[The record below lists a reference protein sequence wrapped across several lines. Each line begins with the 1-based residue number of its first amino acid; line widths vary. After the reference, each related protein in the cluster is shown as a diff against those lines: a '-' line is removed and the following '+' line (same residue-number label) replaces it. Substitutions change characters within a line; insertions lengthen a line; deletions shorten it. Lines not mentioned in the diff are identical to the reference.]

1 LDGRP
6 PATGRRKEMIAVQT
20 LPPIPSWNEL
30 HPLVIHFPIALLLV
44 APLFI
49 VIGIIVNPGKGRP
62 FLTAALV
69 LMLLGTAG
77 TFFAIATGEAAGE
90 IVERTPAVSAVLE
103 RHEDLAEMTRIVFSV
118 LTLLFAAILLLPR
131 LLKREPSVATARI
144 LPLAFLIFY
153 SAGAVILVNTAHNGG
168 RLVHELGVH
177 ARITQSNATPQSPA
191 SGSPLLKKQRPNT
204 ESSFNQSSAAGLIP
218 YLVSL

>member
-1 LDGRP
+1 
-6 PATGRRKEMIAVQT
+6 MIAVQT
-20 LPPIPSWNEL
+20 LPPIPGWNEL

-49 VIGIIVNPGKGRP
+49 VIGIIVNPQKGRP
-62 FLTAALV
+62 FLIAALV

-90 IVERTPAVSAVLE
+90 IAERTPAVNAVLE
-103 RHEDLAEMTRIVFSV
+103 RHEDLGEMTRIVFSV

-144 LPLAFLIFY
+144 LPLAFLLFY

-177 ARITQSNATPQSPA
+177 AGITQSSGTPQAPG
-191 SGSPLLKKQRPNT
+191 SGQPVAQKA
-204 ESSFNQSSAAGLIP
+204 E
-218 YLVSL
+218 VEH